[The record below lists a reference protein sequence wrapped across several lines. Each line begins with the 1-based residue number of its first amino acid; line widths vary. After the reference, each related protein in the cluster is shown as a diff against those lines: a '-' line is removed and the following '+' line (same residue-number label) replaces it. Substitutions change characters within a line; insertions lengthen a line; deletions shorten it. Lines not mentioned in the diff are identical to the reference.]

1 MKLKN
6 RKAIVTGANR
16 NIGRGIAIKLAQ
28 QGAEVLISY
37 HSDKKGEEDTLKAI
51 QEIGAKDMVSM
62 QTFQRIKGLSS
73 FIEKASKS

>member
-6 RKAIVTGANR
+6 RNAIVSGANR

-37 HSDKKGEEDTLKAI
+37 RSDKKGAEDTLNAI
-51 QEIGAKDMVSM
+51 YEIGG
-62 QTFQRIKGLSS
+62 KGRSQY
-73 FIEKASKS
+73 ADPNYDA